1 MKRAIWLS
9 LCLAAAPAAL
19 LRAEPGDGGRESVQH
34 TEAGKTETRARAL
47 AARKGPILP
56 LIGTKPDAGHAL
68 LERHVCIDTTAS
80 GGNARLTAV
89 GDISF
94 GAAAA
99 WGLLWLW
106 FWSPLSP
113 VIWVGTATDFF
124 DRVRS
129 LFDRTGDHGGE
140 LATLL
145 MIIVVW
151 AFVGEVWRI
160 LRGVG
165 RMIVGRC

>member
-1 MKRAIWLS
+1 VTLF
-9 LCLAAAPAAL
+9 AAARVVFDL
-19 LRAEPGDGGRESVQH
+19 LRA
-34 TEAGKTETRARAL
+34 
-47 AARKGPILP
+47 
-56 LIGTKPDAGHAL
+56 
-68 LERHVCIDTTAS
+68 AS

-113 VIWVGTATDFF
+113 VIWVGTTTDFF

-151 AFVGEVWRI
+151 AFVGEVWRV